1 MRQRYKRSGNHY
13 GLQGV
18 TLCISTAMVLIL
30 LGMVVFSVLA
40 AHNMSTYVKEHLLV
54 TMTFQDDVTHSEAQQ
69 VCAKLRRHPYITSVN
84 FISKEQALAEQKRAM
99 GTDPSEFIG
108 MNPFLSSIEIR
119 LKGDYANNDSL
130 AWITKDLQRYPKVGK
145 VSYERGLVESVNQT
159 LQKFSV
165 ILLVLAALLTFVSFS
180 LINSSTRLDI
190 YSRRFSIHIMKLVG
204 ASWGFIRRP
213 FVCRAIAVGVV
224 AALIAVGVLGACLYA
239 LYCSEPDVLL
249 VVTPDVIGITVVS
262 VFFFGIVITGICANL
277 SVTKFLKMKAS
288 ELYKI

>member
-69 VCAKLRRHPYITSVN
+69 VCAKLRQHPYITSVN

-190 YSRRFSIHIMKLVG
+190 Y
-204 ASWGFIRRP
+204 
-213 FVCRAIAVGVV
+213 
-224 AALIAVGVLGACLYA
+224 
-239 LYCSEPDVLL
+239 
-249 VVTPDVIGITVVS
+249 
-262 VFFFGIVITGICANL
+262 
-277 SVTKFLKMKAS
+277 
-288 ELYKI
+288 